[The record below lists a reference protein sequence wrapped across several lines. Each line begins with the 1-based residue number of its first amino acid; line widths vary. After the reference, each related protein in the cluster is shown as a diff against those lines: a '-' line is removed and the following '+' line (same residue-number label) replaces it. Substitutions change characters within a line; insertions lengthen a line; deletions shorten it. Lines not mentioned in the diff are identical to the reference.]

1 MKVWTSIIPSELTSW
16 TEYDALLLCRILS
29 SACKIIMPVNNAY
42 IWYHPCIFPSVTTIS
57 PLLLHMQVIF
67 IIKRAMEKP
76 FISIY
81 LYNIILISI
90 NLFALSQINY
100 TASSVN
106 RVLECPESSDAGTYH
121 ILLASLYW
129 NLTHFEWVPANIC
142 PQQSTML
149 DPVCVSFRS
158 LTGNLS
164 SVCNLNSIILHSS
177 FWTFCSAVQDLF
189 GVEINFISFRVQC
202 TA

>member
-1 MKVWTSIIPSELTSW
+1 MVDMKVCTSMSLSELTSW
-16 TEYDALLLCRILS
+16 TEYDALFLCRILS

-57 PLLLHMQVIF
+57 TLLLHMQVIL

-106 RVLECPESSDAGTYH
+106 RVLECPESSDAGTYR
-121 ILLASLYW
+121 ILLAYHTITL
-129 NLTHFEWVPANIC
+129 AC
-142 PQQSTML
+142 
-149 DPVCVSFRS
+149 
-158 LTGNLS
+158 
-164 SVCNLNSIILHSS
+164 
-177 FWTFCSAVQDLF
+177 
-189 GVEINFISFRVQC
+189 VEIEILTLSLVKRLQSCCKLHTSLVYQ
-202 TA
+202 TY